1 MLDRWPRLTSDL
13 VEAEL
18 FRACKRSGGRADR
31 HQKVED
37 GAHAAA

>member
-1 MLDRWPRLTSDL
+1 MLDRWARLSFNP